1 MAITK
6 AIYLQ
11 EETWKRLEQIQR
23 RCERT
28 ISISNLI
35 EIMVIEWLTN
45 CDQKLKYK
53 KIRKEQSM
61 TKQYQERIAKLR
73 KEMIQDLETFK
84 KSVEVSIRT
93 DDPYDPEQPSICIY
107 EVNKDGILAEEYE
120 ERISFND
127 LSVELLLCILE
138 EIERRQIT

>member
-1 MAITK
+1 
-6 AIYLQ
+6 
-11 EETWKRLEQIQR
+11 
-23 RCERT
+23 
-28 ISISNLI
+28 
-35 EIMVIEWLTN
+35 
-45 CDQKLKYK
+45 
-53 KIRKEQSM
+53 M

-84 KSVEVSIRT
+84 KSVELSIRT
-93 DDPYDPEQPSICIY
+93 DDPYDPQQPSICIY